1 MIAAVLNPVAALAG
15 VAPWL
20 MAGAA
25 AMTFGAAFIRGLTGF
40 GMAIILVPLLGLIVS
55 PGEAVVLGILLQVL
69 IGPVGLKII
78 YADADRKSALTIAA
92 FAVVATPLGIWLLK
106 QTTPDVARLLIAAIA
121 IGAFLLVLLPQKP
134 GFKPG
139 PKETAATGIASGIL
153 TGFAAM
159 PGPPVV
165 PYYLRQQIE
174 PARARASMML
184 VFFATAIAGTA
195 SSFALGLA
203 SWRLVWLS
211 FLLFPPMLLGNWL
224 GAKCFG
230 RVPAPLWRTAVAVIL
245 GLAGMSAVARLF

>member
-1 MIAAVLNPVAALAG
+1 LLNPAAALAG
-15 VAPWL
+15 FDPLL

-40 GMAIILVPLLGLIVS
+40 GMAIILVPLLGLIVT
-55 PGEAVVLGILLQVL
+55 PGEAVVLGIFLQVL

-78 YADADRKSALTIAA
+78 YADADRKSALTIAT

-121 IGAFLLVLLPQKP
+121 IGAFLLVLLPQRP
-134 GFKPG
+134 GFSPG

-165 PYYLRQQIE
+165 PYYLRQQIQ

-184 VFFATAIAGTA
+184 VFFATAIAGTL

-203 SWRLVWLS
+203 SWRLAWLS
-211 FLLFPPMLLGNWL
+211 VLLFPPMLLGNWL
-224 GAKCFG
+224 GGKCFG
-230 RVPAPLWRTAVAVIL
+230 RVPAPLWRSFVAVVL
-245 GLAGMSAVARLF
+245 GLAGASAALRLLQ

>member
-1 MIAAVLNPVAALAG
+1 MLNPAAALAG
-15 VAPWL
+15 VDPLL

-25 AMTFGAAFIRGLTGF
+25 AMTFGAAYIRGLTGF
-40 GMAIILVPLLGLIVS
+40 GMAIILVPLLGLIVT
-55 PGEAVVLGILLQVL
+55 PGEAVVLGILLQML

-92 FAVVATPLGIWLLK
+92 FAMLATPIGIWLLIE
-106 QTTPDVARLLIAAIA
+106 TSPDVARSLIAAIA
-121 IGAFLLVLLPQKP
+121 IGAFLLVLLPQRP
-134 GFKPG
+134 GFIPG
-139 PKETAATGIASGIL
+139 PKETAVTGIASGIL

-184 VFFATAIAGTA
+184 VFFATAIAGTI

-211 FLLFPPMLLGNWL
+211 ILLSPPMLLGNWL
-224 GAKCFG
+224 GAKSFG
-230 RVPAPLWRTAVAVIL
+230 KVSETLWRSVVAVTL
-245 GLAGMSAVARLF
+245 GLAGMSAVVRLF

>member
-1 MIAAVLNPVAALAG
+1 LLNPAVALAG
-15 VAPWL
+15 VDPLL

-25 AMTFGAAFIRGLTGF
+25 AMTFGAAYIRGLTGF

-55 PGEAVVLGILLQVL
+55 PSEAVVLGILLQVL

-78 YADADRKSALTIAA
+78 YADAHRQSAYMIAA
-92 FAVVATPLGIWLLK
+92 CAVVATPVGIWLL
-106 QTTPDVARLLIAAIA
+106 TLTSADVARLLIAAIA
-121 IGAFLLVLLPQKP
+121 IGAFLLVLLPQRP
-134 GFKPG
+134 GFRPG

-165 PYYLRQQIE
+165 PYYLRQQIP
-174 PARARASMML
+174 PAEARASMML
-184 VFFATAIAGTA
+184 VFFATAIAGTI

-211 FLLFPPMLLGNWL
+211 LLLFPPMLLGNWL
-224 GAKCFG
+224 GAKSFG
-230 RVPAPLWRTAVAVIL
+230 KVPAPLWRTFVAGVL
-245 GLAGMSAVARLF
+245 GLAGVSAVVRLWQ

>member
-1 MIAAVLNPVAALAG
+1 LALNPAEALAG
-15 VAPWL
+15 VDPLL

-25 AMTFGAAFIRGLTGF
+25 AMTFGAAYIRGLTGF
-40 GMAIILVPLLGLIVS
+40 GMAIILVPLLGLIVT
-55 PGEAVVLGILLQVL
+55 PGEAVVLGIFLQVL

-92 FAVVATPLGIWLLK
+92 FAMVATPLGIWLLK
-106 QTTPDVARLLIAAIA
+106 QTTPDVARLLIATIA
-121 IGAFLLVLLPQKP
+121 IGAFLLVLLPQRP
-134 GFKPG
+134 GFTPG

-165 PYYLRQQIE
+165 PYYLRQQIA

-184 VFFATAIAGTA
+184 VFFATAIAGTL

-203 SWRLVWLS
+203 SWRLAWLS
-211 FLLFPPMLLGNWL
+211 ILLFPPMLLGNWL
-224 GAKCFG
+224 GARSFG
-230 RVPAPLWRTAVAVIL
+230 KVPAPLWRTFVAGVL
-245 GLAGMSAVARLF
+245 GLAGLSAVIRLLN